1 MYLPIIVLI
10 INFLYFVV
18 ELVSGFYFNSTALK
32 TDAFHMLADI
42 LAISISI
49 YCEHLSKLKKNDRVT
64 FGWNRAKILGGF
76 TNTVFLLST
85 CVFLFSESISKFFE
99 KNDIDVM
106 IENIDMFII
115 IAAIGLVINL
125 VSAFLYSK
133 TGFSHGHSHGDEHKH
148 SHGDNDEHKYSINT
162 KALMLHFLGDTLGSI
177 IVMISGFLIKYGN
190 KSELLHYYDPIC
202 SLIIIFIIAFPT
214 FKLYYKSFKIL
225 LQYSPKKIESDKL
238 KKEIHD
244 LQFVISIH
252 ELHIWQLDEK
262 IIIGTI
268 HFQCDNFDNIDKK
281 CIEIKKIFHRF
292 GIHST
297 TIQPELNEFCIE
309 PSCEDNTCNEKKCCD
324 TSDVIIV

>member
-1 MYLPIIVLI
+1 MYLAITVLI

-49 YCEHLSKLKKNDRVT
+49 YCEYLSKFKKNNRVT

-85 CVFLFSESISKFFE
+85 CVFLFIESITKFFE

-106 IENIDMFII
+106 IENIDIFII
-115 IAAIGLVINL
+115 IGAIGLVINL

-133 TGFSHGHSHGDEHKH
+133 IGFSHGHSHGD
-148 SHGDNDEHKYSINT
+148 DENQDTHQHSINT

-177 IVMISGFLIKYGN
+177 IVMISGFFIKYDN
-190 KSELLHYYDPIC
+190 KSKLLYYYDPIC

-214 FKLYYKSFKIL
+214 FKLYFKSFKIL

-238 KKEIHD
+238 KKE
-244 LQFVISIH
+244 LQNLPFVINIH

-268 HFQCDNFDNIDKK
+268 HFQCDNFNNIDQK
-281 CIEIKKIFHRF
+281 CISIKNIFHKF

-297 TIQPELNEFCIE
+297 TIQPELNELCIE
-309 PSCEDNTCNEKKCCD
+309 PSCDDNTCNQKKCCD
-324 TSDVIIV
+324 ITDTFIV

>member
-1 MYLPIIVLI
+1 MYLAITVLI

-42 LAISISI
+42 LAICISI
-49 YCEHLSKLKKNDRVT
+49 YCEYLSKFKKNNRVT
-64 FGWNRAKILGGF
+64 FGWNRAEILGGF
-76 TNTVFLLST
+76 TNTIFILST
-85 CVFLFSESISKFFE
+85 CVLLFIESITKLFE

-106 IENIDMFII
+106 IDNINIFII
-115 IAAIGLVINL
+115 IGAIGLVINL
-125 VSAFLYSK
+125 ISAFLYSK
-133 TGFSHGHSHGDEHKH
+133 IGISHGHSHGDEH
-148 SHGDNDEHKYSINT
+148 GDEHEHKHSINT

-177 IVMISGFLIKYGN
+177 IVIISGFLIKYDN

-214 FKLYYKSFKIL
+214 FKLYYQTFQIL

-238 KKEIHD
+238 KKE
-244 LQFVISIH
+244 LQNLPFVINIH

-268 HFQCDNFDNIDKK
+268 HFQCDNFDNIDQK
-281 CIEIKKIFHRF
+281 CISIKNIFHKF

-297 TIQPELNEFCIE
+297 TIQPELNELCIE
-309 PSCEDNTCNEKKCCD
+309 PSCDDNTCNKKKCCD
-324 TSDVIIV
+324 ITDTFIV

>member
-1 MYLPIIVLI
+1 MYLSIIVLI

-49 YCEHLSKLKKNDRVT
+49 YCEHLSKFKKNNRVT

-76 TNTVFLLST
+76 TNTVFLIST
-85 CVFLFSESISKFFE
+85 CVFLFIESITKFFE
-99 KNDIDVM
+99 KDDIDVM
-106 IENIDMFII
+106 IENIDIFII

-125 VSAFLYSK
+125 VSVLLYSK
-133 TGFSHGHSHGDEHKH
+133 IGISHGHSHGEGHEDGHEDG
-148 SHGDNDEHKYSINT
+148 HGHSINT

-177 IVMISGFLIKYGN
+177 IVMISGFLIKYDN
-190 KSELLHYYDPIC
+190 KSKLLHYYDPIC

-238 KKEIHD
+238 KKEIQN
-244 LQFVISIH
+244 LPFVISIH

-268 HFQCDNFDNIDKK
+268 HFQCNGHENIDKK
-281 CIEIKKIFHRF
+281 CILIKKIFHKF

-297 TIQPELNEFCIE
+297 TIQPEFNELCIE
-309 PSCEDNTCNEKKCCD
+309 PSCDDNTCNQKKCCNIID
-324 TSDVIIV
+324 TLIV